1 MTQFNKQIFSIRKLS
16 VGVCS
21 AFIGLALFS
30 TTPVFANEASK
41 IEQDP
46 SLSASQL
53 TEIKNTQ
60 NNSEGTLGAEMTS
73 VRTSDE
79 IIPKESGN
87 TELILSDEALTQEE
101 SLTAEI
107 RQAGNDRNT
116 EQTLSNEPLNIKTQ
130 YGAIGDGIADD
141 RKALQDAI
149 DAASTGLGGGI
160 VYLPE
165 GTYRMEEI
173 IFLKSNIHV
182 QLHEKATILNY
193 INQKDHP
200 SIVFMTGE
208 FTDDGKQ
215 VEWAPTENITFTG
228 GVIDMNGQ
236 LNAEGTKAR
245 NLPLIN
251 SSGAFAIGNSTNVTI
266 RDVTFKDSYKGHA
279 IQIAGS
285 KNVLIDNSRFIGQA
299 LPNTLKDSQ
308 LINYESIQI
317 EPLTRK
323 GFPYALNNTG
333 AKSENIT
340 IQNSY
345 FGKSDTAGELVT
357 AIGTHYQDMTTENPE
372 NIKILN
378 NHFDNMVYAG
388 IRFTGFTNVLIQGNH
403 FTKKA
408 KEDSIHYREKGAT
421 LVNGYSYNN
430 KDKSHVLDLNKHI
443 TVTENTFDIA
453 DSNTKA
459 IRFAK
464 DNAQNLGEI
473 QDIAI
478 TNNTITYTHSE
489 SKQPAIQTLRVVD
502 NLTITGNTILGG
514 YQGITLA
521 ETSGAILLANNAIS
535 EVSDTY
541 MDLSKL
547 GPTQTIHLKTQGAG
561 TIELTTD
568 DNQYHF
574 LAKSN
579 SGSVYAGLYSDPV
592 LKQKISD
599 ATTYS
604 IPINE
609 STTSSLI
616 FLFNVL
622 SKEEQDVPPK
632 SNPKLPSNPQNN
644 RPSPLNDIRI
654 TLNTTEKKDS
664 SPISSITK
672 KAQISPQSILP
683 RTGQSTSTLTLL
695 GSFILLGVG
704 MNLISKKDGN

>member
-1 MTQFNKQIFSIRKLS
+1 MTQFNKQNFSIRKLS
-16 VGVCS
+16 VGGCS

-30 TTPVFANEASK
+30 TTPVFANEASS

-46 SLSASQL
+46 SLSTSQL
-53 TEIKNTQ
+53 TEIENTQ
-60 NNSEGTLGAEMTS
+60 NNSEGTLGAEMKS
-73 VRTSDE
+73 ARTSDE

-107 RQAGNDRNT
+107 RQAGNEGNT
-116 EQTLSNEPLNIKTQ
+116 EQTFSNEPLNIKTQ

-228 GVIDMNGQ
+228 GTIDMNGQ
-236 LNAEGTKAR
+236 LNAEGTKAK

-345 FGKSDTAGELVT
+345 FGKSNTAGELVT

-453 DSNTKA
+453 DSNTKS

-473 QDIAI
+473 RDIAI
-478 TNNTITYTHSE
+478 TNNTITYTHPD

-521 ETSGAILLANNAIS
+521 ETSGATLLANNIIS
-535 EVSDTY
+535 NVSDTY

-547 GPTQTIHLKTQGAG
+547 GSNQTIHLKTQGAG

-579 SGSVYAGLYSDPV
+579 SGFVYAGLYSDPV
-592 LKQKISD
+592 SKQKISD

-609 STTSSLI
+609 ATTSSLI

-622 SKEEQDVPPK
+622 SKEEQDVSPK